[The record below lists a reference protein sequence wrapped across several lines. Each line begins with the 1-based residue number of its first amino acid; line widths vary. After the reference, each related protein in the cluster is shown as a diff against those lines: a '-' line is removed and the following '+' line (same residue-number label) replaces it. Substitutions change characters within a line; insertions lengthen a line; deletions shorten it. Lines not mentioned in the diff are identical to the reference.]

1 MWKTINDILVN
12 IDNLVWGIPLMV
24 LILAGGILLTV
35 RLGVMQ
41 FRKLPLA
48 LKWMVK
54 DEEGG
59 EGEISS
65 FSALCTCLLYTYPC
79 PRDP

>member
-41 FRKLPLA
+41 FRKLRC
-48 LKWMVK
+48 V
-54 DEEGG
+54 
-59 EGEISS
+59 
-65 FSALCTCLLYTYPC
+65 
-79 PRDP
+79 